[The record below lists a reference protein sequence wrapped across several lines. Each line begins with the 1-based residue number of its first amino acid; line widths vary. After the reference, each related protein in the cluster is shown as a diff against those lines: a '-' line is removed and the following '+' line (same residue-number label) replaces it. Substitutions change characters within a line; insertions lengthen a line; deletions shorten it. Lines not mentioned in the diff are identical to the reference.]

1 MISQDQLAEFAESE
15 RKDPFQR
22 ARSLPELLR
31 FDDLDFVRCAYV
43 TLLGRQPDLPG
54 QAHYAGQIRA
64 GCSKYHV
71 LGQLRRSPEAKHHDP
86 GIAGLDR
93 ALQRAAWQRRPLLG
107 ALSRLLRA
115 DADGQSRSDRM
126 LRSLMN
132 TVSLNQ
138 CHLLAIGERLSV
150 TSAQIGPPAAPSET
164 LVPMGTNRP
173 SQEIDVPR
181 TPELDHL
188 RKKSVVGRYVG
199 VAAP

>member
-1 MISQDQLAEFAESE
+1 MAEFAEFG
-15 RKDPFQR
+15 RRDPFQR
-22 ARSLPELLR
+22 ANSLPELLR

-54 QAHYAGQIRA
+54 QAHYVDQIRA
-64 GCSKYHV
+64 GCSKYYV

-93 ALQRAAWQRRPLLG
+93 ALKRAAWQRRPLLG
-107 ALSRLLRA
+107 ALSRFLRA

-132 TVSLNQ
+132 TASLNQ
-138 CHLLAIGERLSV
+138 RHLLAIGEQLSV
-150 TSAQIGPPAAPSET
+150 TSAKIGLPALPSAT
-164 LVPMGTNRP
+164 PVPKGSIRP
-173 SQEIDVPR
+173 GQGIDAPR

-188 RKKSVVGRYVG
+188 RNKAMVGRYIG
-199 VAAP
+199 DVAP